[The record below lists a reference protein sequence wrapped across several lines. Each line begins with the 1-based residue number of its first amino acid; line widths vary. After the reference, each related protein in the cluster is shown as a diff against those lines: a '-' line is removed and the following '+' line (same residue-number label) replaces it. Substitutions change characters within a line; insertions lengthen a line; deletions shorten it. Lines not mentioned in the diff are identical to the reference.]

1 MHRAQAHTRDWRSV
15 ENDLLRQ
22 ALASF
27 LIQAALVTERFRD
40 KTIGRDSR
48 VHVVEFS
55 HSLSGRLF
63 LRHCSGQVNAS
74 NVIFCNYSGLNQY
87 FPRNAPFLPPSGEGM
102 ARFAL
107 EKWMA

>member
-40 KTIGRDSR
+40 KTIG
-48 VHVVEFS
+48 HV
-55 HSLSGRLF
+55 SGGVTKLKDIPRIT
-63 LRHCSGQVNAS
+63 AS
-74 NVIFCNYSGLNQY
+74 
-87 FPRNAPFLPPSGEGM
+87 PRRPQGGGAMP
-102 ARFAL
+102 
-107 EKWMA
+107 

>member
-40 KTIGRDSR
+40 KTIG
-48 VHVVEFS
+48 HV
-55 HSLSGRLF
+55 
-63 LRHCSGQVNAS
+63 
-74 NVIFCNYSGLNQY
+74 
-87 FPRNAPFLPPSGEGM
+87 
-102 ARFAL
+102 
-107 EKWMA
+107 